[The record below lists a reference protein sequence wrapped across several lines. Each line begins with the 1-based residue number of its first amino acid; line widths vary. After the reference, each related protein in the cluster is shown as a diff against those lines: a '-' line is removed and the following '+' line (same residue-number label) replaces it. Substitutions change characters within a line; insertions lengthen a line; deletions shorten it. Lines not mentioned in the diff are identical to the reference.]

1 MLRIAHCADLH
12 LRRDRLE
19 EGLASIKSL
28 EEHCRENGVELII
41 ISGDLWDA
49 PIQNTTAFATVV
61 EAIRSLAYFAPIA
74 MVYGTPSHDVE
85 GSLEVFETLDA
96 SHNITILRP
105 GVPYYLGSLHVN
117 PVGKVPGEKM
127 RALLLGV
134 PEPSKKWL
142 LAGQEVVGKE
152 AAEAAVRSSM
162 QALFLGLG
170 GLRKQYPD
178 LPCIL
183 LYHGQVVGARTGTGY
198 TAGSGIAVSRDDL
211 ASVGADYI
219 ALGDIHEPQQIPGLP
234 AYYPGSVYPLN
245 WGETHKAGF
254 NYVTLRALAL
264 DPLFY
269 PTGFT
274 TAVERVDFPHPQ
286 KMKLAITSGVPWAAS
301 ECMGRMAWAEIT
313 ATKEEA
319 ARIDIDA
326 ILGTMFSFGALPGSR
341 VTLNILPTETV
352 RAGEIAGKK
361 RLRDKVALWAENSGK
376 TLAESVLAKAD
387 EIEGAAAGGVAGKGG
402 AIRLTKLVLRG
413 AIGIWKNSKRDEVE
427 LDFERYGEGVV
438 ALVGEN
444 GSGKTTLIENCH
456 PWPCMLT
463 RDGTLKDHFRLRD
476 SARELHFTDEATGD
490 QYKALIQINAATASG
505 GAEYYLYKNGAPL
518 PGINGRKEPYEQA
531 VNELFGSLSLYLKS
545 AFTSQRPSKY
555 SPDFSD
561 ATKGQRKDLM
571 AELSGLDYLDAYAAI
586 AKGRAEA
593 IEAEVQAKRAEITV
607 LEGLIAERPAKEA
620 ERDELKK
627 RHEAQKAEVA
637 RLVKDGLA
645 AREASNA
652 AEKAA
657 EAQRALETEAAELA
671 KKIVLLDQEKA
682 GIERAAAEMRGL
694 IEHRAEYEA
703 TIARHEE
710 LKKKE
715 EALHAEQTRI
725 LRERERIT
733 LEHRNSTQAVRDAE
747 QALKTEQTRIDGFRA
762 ECREEIAVLRQKT
775 EALRERLQDKL
786 EDTCPTCG
794 QELPADTLESLRAK
808 RDEDAA
814 KKAEIEEKLVAE
826 EVKLLRLQS
835 ESEAVGYK
843 MKALVWPPDPV
854 LPEFDA
860 AELAKVTRE
869 SASINVAG
877 IRASLAKADE
887 AGVRI
892 QEGAKRLEAVEDQR
906 TEAAEAYLAAKG
918 KIDPEIPKAAVEAKG
933 KLEDLQGRYT
943 AAAGTLA
950 SLTTSIEHAE
960 RSLAEIAAKA
970 QNVETSKRQIEAQ
983 ELEAAEWRT
992 LQEACGQN
1000 GIQALELDALC
1011 PGIAAVA
1018 NELLKAAY
1026 GPRYQIEF
1034 STTRIGGKGSKT
1046 KQIEDFLIYIIDA
1059 ETGMQQEISTLSG
1072 GESVWIKRAIYDSF
1086 AVVRGRNTGI
1096 RFLTNFQDEA
1106 DGALDPAAREAYIR
1120 MLEAAHASAGR
1131 YQTVI
1136 ITHSR
1141 EVQDMIGQKILV
1153 ADLAA
1158 RIAEES
1164 VA

>member
-1 MLRIAHCADLH
+1 MFKFIHTADVHARRESAEQVFASLDVVEERAKDGADLI
-12 LRRDRLE
+12 
-19 EGLASIKSL
+19 AIA
-28 EEHCRENGVELII
+28 
-41 ISGDLWDA
+41 GDFWDG
-49 PIQNTTAFATVV
+49 PIQNTAGSAFPAFVERVRRLADYAPVV
-61 EAIRSLAYFAPIA
+61 
-74 MVYGTPSHDVE
+74 MVYGTPSHDTE
-85 GSLEVFETLDA
+85 GSLDVFETL
-96 SHNITILRP
+96 SSLHGITILRP
-105 GVPYYLGSLHVN
+105 GKAYFLCGVDGRVYDEAEWTVAAPA
-117 PVGKVPGEKM
+117 P
-127 RALLLGV
+127 RAILFGV

-142 LAGQEVVGKE
+142 LAEAGAVGKD
-152 AAEAAVRSSM
+152 AADEAVRAAM
-162 QALFLGLG
+162 RGLLLGLG
-170 GLRKQYPD
+170 GMRRQHPD
-178 LPCIL
+178 VPCIL
-183 LYHGQVVGARTGTGY
+183 LYHGQVVGATTSTGY

-211 ASVGADYI
+211 AAVGADYY
-219 ALGDIHEPQQIPGLP
+219 ALGDVHMPQKIPGLP
-234 AYYPGSVYPLN
+234 AYYPGSVYPCN
-245 WGETHKAGF
+245 WGETHKAGC
-254 NYVTLRALAL
+254 NLVTLGAE
-264 DPLFY
+264 DGLFS
-269 PTGFT
+269 G
-274 TAVERVDFPHPQ
+274 AEIERVEFPHPQ
-286 KMKLAITSGVPWAAS
+286 RLKLAITAGAPWDAS
-301 ECMGRMAWAEIT
+301 ECKDRMAWAEIT

-319 ARIDIDA
+319 AGIDIDTV
-326 ILGTMFSFGALPGSR
+326 LGTMFSFGALPGSR

-376 TLAESVLAKAD
+376 TLAPSVFDKAD

-402 AIRLTKLVLRG
+402 AIRLTKLILRG

-463 RDGTLKDHFRLRD
+463 RDGTLKDHFRLRESLRD
-476 SARELHFTDEATGD
+476 LHFTDEETGD
-490 QYKALIQINAATASG
+490 RYRALIHVNAATASG
-505 GAEYYLYKNGAPL
+505 AAEYYLYKNGSPM

-571 AELSGLDYLDAYAAI
+571 AELSGLDYLDAYAAV

-620 ERDELKK
+620 ERDELVK

-645 AREASNA
+645 AREAANA

-657 EAQRALETEAAELA
+657 EAQRAVETEAAELA

-682 GIERAAAEMRGL
+682 GIERTAAEMRGL

-703 TIARHEE
+703 RIAQYDA
-710 LKKKE
+710 LKEKE

-733 LEHRNSTQAVRDAE
+733 LEHRNSTQAIRDAE
-747 QALKTEQTRIDGFRA
+747 QALKAEQARIDSARA
-762 ECREEIAVLRQKT
+762 LCREEIAVLRQKA
-775 EALRERLQDKL
+775 EAIRERLQDPL

-794 QELPADTLESLRAK
+794 QTLPADTLATLRAK

-814 KKAEIEEKLVAE
+814 RKAEIEEKKVAE

-843 MKALVWPPDPV
+843 IAALIWPPEPELPV
-854 LPEFDA
+854 ANPAEMEKA
-860 AELAKVTRE
+860 ARE
-869 SASINVAG
+869 IRNINIAG
-877 IRASLAKADE
+877 VRASLAKADE
-887 AGVRI
+887 AGVRL
-892 QEGAKRLEAVEDQR
+892 QEGAKRLEAVEAQR

-918 KIDPEIPKAAVEAKG
+918 RIDPEVPKVAIEAKR

-943 AAAGTLA
+943 AASGTLA

-960 RSLAEIAAKA
+960 RTLADIAAKA
-970 QNVETSKRQIEAQ
+970 QNVETSKRQIAGQ

-1046 KQIEDFLIYIIDA
+1046 KQIEDFLIYILDG

-1072 GESVWIKRAIYDSF
+1072 GESVWIKRALSDAF
-1086 AVVRGRNTGI
+1086 AVIKARNTS
-1096 RFLTNFQDEA
+1096 RKFLTIFSDEA
-1106 DGALDPAAREAYIR
+1106 DGALDPAAREAYFR
-1120 MLEAAHASAGR
+1120 MLEKAHEEAGR
-1131 YQTVI
+1131 YQTII

-1141 EVQDMIGQKILV
+1141 EIQAMVSQIISV

-1158 RIAEES
+1158 RAPE
-1164 VA
+1164 AAAT

>member
-1 MLRIAHCADLH
+1 MKLMHAGDLH
-12 LRRDRLE
+12 MRRERLE
-19 EGLASIKSL
+19 EALASVRTL
-28 EEHCRENGVELII
+28 EEKSRENNVDLIALA
-41 ISGDLWDA
+41 GDIWDA
-49 PIQNTTAFATVV
+49 PIQNTTAFAAAV
-61 EAIRSLAYFAPIA
+61 EAIRRLSDVAPLA

-85 GSLEVFETLDA
+85 GSLEVFETL
-96 SHNITILRP
+96 SSLYGITILRP
-105 GVPYYLGSLHVN
+105 GKTYFLCGVDGRVYDEAAW
-117 PVGKVPGEKM
+117 PVAAPAP
-127 RALLLGV
+127 RAILFGV

-142 LAGQEVVGKE
+142 LAE
-152 AAEAAVRSSM
+152 AGAMGRDAADQAVRSAM
-162 QALFLGLG
+162 RALFLGLG
-170 GLRKQYPD
+170 GMRRRHQD

-183 LYHGQVVGARTGTGY
+183 LYHGQVVGATTSTGY
-198 TAGSGIAVSRDDL
+198 TAGSGIAVTRDDL
-211 ASVGADYI
+211 AAVGADYI
-219 ALGDIHEPQQIPGLP
+219 ALGDIHMPQKIPGLP

-245 WGETHKAGF
+245 WGETHKAGC
-254 NYVTLRALAL
+254 NLVEIDSDADGWAHAL
-264 DPLFY
+264 
-269 PTGFT
+269 TR
-274 TAVERVDFPHPQ
+274 VEFPHAQRIKIP
-286 KMKLAITSGVPWAAS
+286 ITAGGDGWKSAGCAGLMTWV
-301 ECMGRMAWAEIT
+301 EVT
-313 ATKEEA
+313 ATKEQTA
-319 ARIDIDA
+319 GIDTDD
-326 ILGTMFSFGALPGSR
+326 ILDEILTAGALPGSR
-341 VTLNILPTETV
+341 VTLNILPSETV

-361 RLRDKVALWAENSGK
+361 RLRDKVALWAENSGRS
-376 TLAESVLAKAD
+376 APESVLAKAD
-387 EIEGAAAGGVAGKGG
+387 ELEGAAAAGVAGKGG
-402 AIRLTKLVLRG
+402 AIRLTRLVLRG

-444 GSGKTTLIENCH
+444 GSGKTTLLEACH

-476 SARELHFTDEATGD
+476 SFRDLYFTDEATGD
-490 QYKALIQINAATASG
+490 QYRALIQINAAIASG
-505 GAEYYLYKNGAPL
+505 GAEYYLYKNGSPL

-531 VNELFGSLSLYLKS
+531 VNEIFGSLSLYLKS

-593 IEAEVQAKRAEITV
+593 IEAQAQAKRAEITV

-620 ERDELKK
+620 ERDELKA

-637 RLVKDGLA
+637 RLVAEGLA

-652 AEKAA
+652 AERAA
-657 EAQRALETEAAELA
+657 EAQRAVETEAAELA
-671 KKIVLLDQEKA
+671 KKLVALDQEKA
-682 GIERAAAEMRGL
+682 AIERTAAEMRGL

-703 TIARHEE
+703 TIIRHEE

-715 EALHAEQTRI
+715 EALHADQTRV
-725 LRERERIT
+725 LRERERLT
-733 LEHRNSTQAVRDAE
+733 LEHRNSTQVIRDAE
-747 QALKTEQTRIDGFRA
+747 QTLKTEQTRIDNARA
-762 ECREEIAVLRQKT
+762 LCREEIAVLRQKA
-775 EALRERLQDKL
+775 EALRERLQDPL
-786 EDTCPTCG
+786 NDTCPTCG
-794 QELPADTLESLRAK
+794 QTLPADTLATLRAK
-808 RDEDAA
+808 REEDAK
-814 KKAEIEEKLVAE
+814 KKAEIEEKKTGEQVR
-826 EVKLLRLQS
+826 LLQLQS
-835 ESEAVGYK
+835 ASEAIGHK
-843 MKALVWPPDPV
+843 IAALIWPPDPV

-860 AELAKVTRE
+860 AELTRVTRE
-869 SASINVAG
+869 AGAINVAG
-877 IRASLAKADE
+877 IRESLKRADE
-887 AGVRI
+887 AGVRL
-892 QEGAKRLEAVEDQR
+892 QEGAKRLETVEKER

-918 KIDPEIPKAAVEAKG
+918 KIDPEIPKAAAEAKA
-933 KLEDLQGRYT
+933 KLEDLQSRY
-943 AAAGTLA
+943 ASASGTLA
-950 SLTTSIEHAE
+950 SIATSIEHAE
-960 RSLAEIAAKA
+960 RTLAEIAAKA
-970 QNVETSKRQIEAQ
+970 QSVETSKRRIEAQ
-983 ELEAAEWRT
+983 ETEAAEWRT

-1018 NELLKAAY
+1018 NELLTAAY

-1072 GESVWIKRAIYDSF
+1072 GESVWIKRAIYDAF

-1106 DGALDPAAREAYIR
+1106 DGALDPVAREAYFR

-1141 EVQDMIGQKILV
+1141 EVQDMIGQKINV
-1153 ADLAA
+1153 AELTGSVP
-1158 RIAEES
+1158 AEK
-1164 VA
+1164 